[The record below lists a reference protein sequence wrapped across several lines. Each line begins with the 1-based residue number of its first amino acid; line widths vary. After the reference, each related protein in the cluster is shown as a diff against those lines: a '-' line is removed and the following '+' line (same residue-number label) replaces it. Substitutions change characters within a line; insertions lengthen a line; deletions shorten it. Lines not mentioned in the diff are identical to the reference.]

1 LILEVCV
8 DSVESAVAAEQGG
21 AERIELCADLV
32 HGGITPSIGMI
43 KAVRGNVSLKIHVMI
58 RPRRGDFCYSESE
71 FKVMKTDI
79 REVRNLGIDGVV
91 FGILNHNGAIDV
103 GRTASLI
110 QIARPLSVT
119 FHRAFDESVDLDSS
133 LSELIRLGVDRVLTS
148 GGEPSVESGL
158 HKLAELVRNAGSSV
172 KILAGGG
179 ITLEN
184 VARVVESGGIEEVH
198 VLSAVSSTFD
208 SASAEAKF
216 FHSSRSI
223 VDATKVRRIV
233 DILQRLSPR
242 N

>member
-8 DSVESAVAAEQGG
+8 DSVESAVAAQQGG
-21 AERIELCADLV
+21 AGRVELCADLV

-43 KAVRGNVSLKIHVMI
+43 KAVRQNVSLKIHVMI

-71 FKVMKTDI
+71 FEVMKKDI
-79 REVRNLGIDGVV
+79 QEVRNLGVDGVV
-91 FGILNHNGAIDV
+91 FGVLKQDSAIDAEK
-103 GRTASLI
+103 TASLI

-119 FHRAFDESVDLDSS
+119 FHRAFDESVDLISS

-148 GGEPSVESGL
+148 GGEPSVEAGINTL
-158 HKLAELVRNAGSSV
+158 VELVRRAGTSA

-184 VARVVESGGIEEVH
+184 VARVVERGGIEEGH
-198 VLSAVSSTFD
+198 VLTAVSSTFD
-208 SASAEAKF
+208 AASAESKF